1 MEALQRAWAAALV
14 VGAGL
19 LAACGAEQP
28 SRWSDSKLV
37 EPQGTRVGVST
48 PERFGM
54 RATGTAP
61 GSVPGA
67 AAATQASS
75 FVFTLPA
82 GWVDMQPTSMRL
94 VNVGLADDPS
104 VECTLTLLAGDG
116 GGLAA
121 NVDRWRAQLG
131 LGPMAPG
138 EHDALPEAT
147 LLGKAA
153 VRFDA
158 TGTYTGM
165 GGPKRE
171 NFRMIGLLSVAPEGS
186 GFLKFTGP
194 AEVLERESANFDTFA
209 ASLRPAQAVART
221 ETAAPV
227 STTAGAADGAA
238 DSVPEGASDNSRDG
252 LVWESPAGW
261 RRGPDRSMRTVTYFA
276 GPEGEVECYVA
287 VLGGDGGGL
296 KSNLDRWRQQM
307 GVGPLSS
314 AELAALERI
323 PSLGGDA
330 VLIEVPGSYRGMS
343 NEHVEDALM
352 LGAMALQ
359 SVGGAP
365 ERAVFV
371 KLIGPRHLA
380 EAERASFRQFVASLE
395 SQ

>member
-1 MEALQRAWAAALV
+1 LEALQRAWAAALV
-14 VGAGL
+14 GATSL
-19 LAACGAEQP
+19 LVACGSNQE
-28 SRWSDSKLV
+28 SGWSEAKIV
-37 EPQGTRVGVST
+37 EPQGTRIGVST
-48 PERFGM
+48 AERFGM
-54 RATGTAP
+54 RPMGPVTG
-61 GSVPGA
+61 SA
-67 AAATQASS
+67 AAPADAFQ
-75 FVFTLPA
+75 FTLPP
-82 GWVDMQPTSMRL
+82 GWVDLKPTSMRL
-94 VNVGLADDPS
+94 VNVGLADDAS
-104 VECTLTLLAGDG
+104 VECSLTLLGGDG

-131 LGPMAPG
+131 LGPLSAG
-138 EHDALPEAT
+138 EHEDLPAAT
-147 LLGKAA
+147 LLGKPA

-165 GGPKRE
+165 GGPARE
-171 NFRMIGLLSVAPEGS
+171 NFRMIGLLSVAAEGS

-209 ASLRPAQAVART
+209 ASLRAASAPSASDSAASASAATPA
-221 ETAAPV
+221 AAGAPE
-227 STTAGAADGAA
+227 TAGA
-238 DSVPEGASDNSRDG
+238 NSRDG

-261 RRGPDRSMRTVTYFA
+261 QRGPDRSMRTVTYFS
-276 GPEGEVECYVA
+276 GPGGEVECYVA

-307 GVGPLSS
+307 GAAPLTA

-343 NEHVEDALM
+343 NEQVEDALM
-352 LGAMALQ
+352 LGAMALE

-371 KLIGPRHLA
+371 KLIGPRNLA
-380 EAERASFRQFVASLE
+380 EAERASFRQFVASLGSE
-395 SQ
+395 